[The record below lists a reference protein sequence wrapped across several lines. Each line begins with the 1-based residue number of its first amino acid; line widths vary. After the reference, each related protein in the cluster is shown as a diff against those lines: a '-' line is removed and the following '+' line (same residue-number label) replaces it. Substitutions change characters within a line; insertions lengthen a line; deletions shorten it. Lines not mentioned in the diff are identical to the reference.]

1 MKNGESIRAV
11 VRVLNK
17 NSCGSGSIC
26 GIRNGKALIMT
37 NAHVAGT
44 RIGRV
49 VQCDVE
55 STGDRVSA
63 RVIMAAYSDR
73 TLSDWAILETVE
85 PYSAVQPVKLSKKR
99 PTGSHYTKGFP
110 KCRKHN
116 GTDIS
121 TVDMSNTTPL
131 WRWNPNS
138 IGGQSG
144 SGVWADD
151 DHLQYGV
158 LTWSWGGRGAGQMT
172 SEIYKQA
179 RDRSTV
185 GHPRVDG
192 LVEVSTDYDMQEVS
206 LDGVDDD
213 PIIENGFF
221 METSLTALPI
231 WAEDDIAKPKP
242 KPDPEPTDPTTNAI
256 QEKLIEYHREAA
268 EFHEKWYD
276 IFEGVKPP
284 EEDKPAKR
292 PDAPGCTF
300 GL

>member
-1 MKNGESIRAV
+1 MRTGESIRAV

-26 GIRNGKALIMT
+26 GIRNGKSLIMT

-55 STGDRVSA
+55 STGDRVAA

-85 PYSAVQPVKLSKKR
+85 PYCKVKPVKLSKKR
-99 PTGSHYTKGFP
+99 PSGSHYTKGFP
-110 KCRKHN
+110 RCREHK
-116 GTDIS
+116 GTDVS
-121 TVDMSNTTPL
+121 TVDMSNNSPL

-144 SGVWADD
+144 SGVWSDD
-151 DHLQYGV
+151 DHLQYGI

-172 SEIYKQA
+172 AEVYKQA
-179 RDRSTV
+179 RNRSTV

-192 LVEVSTDYDMQEVS
+192 LVEVSDFDMQEVKME
-206 LDGVDDD
+206 GVEDD

-221 METSLTALPI
+221 METSLAELPI
-231 WAEDDIAKPKP
+231 WAEDDIMKPKP
-242 KPDPEPTDPTTNAI
+242 NPEQPKDPTMKVLK
-256 QEKLIEYHREAA
+256 EKIIEYHREAS
-268 EFHEKWYD
+268 EFHEKWCD
-276 IFEGVKPP
+276 IFEGVKPAD
-284 EEDKPAKR
+284 EDKPEKR
-292 PDAPGCTF
+292 PDDPGPTF

>member
-11 VRVLNK
+11 VRVLNR

-26 GIRNGKALIMT
+26 GIRNGKTLIMT

-44 RIGRV
+44 RVGRV
-49 VQCDVE
+49 VQCDIAN
-55 STGDRVSA
+55 GDRVSA
-63 RVIMAAYSDR
+63 RVIMAAYSDK

-85 PYSAVQPVKLSKKR
+85 PYCEIKPVKLSKKR

-110 KCRKHN
+110 KCREHN
-116 GTDIS
+116 GTDVT
-121 TVDMSNTTPL
+121 TVDLSNKSPL

-144 SGVWADD
+144 SGVWSDK

-158 LTWSWGGRGAGQMT
+158 LTWSWGGKGAGQMT

-179 RDRSTV
+179 RKRSTAA
-185 GHPRVDG
+185 HPRVEG

-206 LDGVDDD
+206 LDGVYDD
-213 PIIENGFF
+213 PIVENGFF
-221 METSLTALPI
+221 METSLTELPI

-242 KPDPEPTDPTTNAI
+242 ENPDQVPNDVIRN
-256 QEKLIEYHREAA
+256 KLIEYHREAA
-268 EFHEKWYD
+268 EFHEKWCD

-284 EEDKPAKR
+284 QNNKPESR
-292 PDAPGCTF
+292 PDDGGSTF

>member
-26 GIRNGKALIMT
+26 GIRGGKALIMT

-44 RIGRV
+44 RIGRI
-49 VQCDVE
+49 VQCDIE
-55 STGDRVSA
+55 STGDRVAA

-85 PYSAVQPVKLSKKR
+85 PYGKVKPVKLSKKR
-99 PTGSHYTKGFP
+99 PSGSHYTKGFP
-110 KCRKHN
+110 RCRKHN
-116 GTDIS
+116 GTDVA
-121 TVDMSNTTPL
+121 TVDMSNKTPL

-144 SGVWADD
+144 SGVWSDN

-158 LTWSWGGRGAGQMT
+158 LTWSWGGKGAGQMT

-179 RDRSTV
+179 RNRSTV
-185 GHPRVDG
+185 GYPRVDG
-192 LVEVSTDYDMQEVS
+192 LVEVSTEYDMQEVS
-206 LDGVDDD
+206 MDGVDDD

-221 METSLTALPI
+221 METSLTELPI
-231 WAEDDIAKPKP
+231 WAEDDIAKPE
-242 KPDPEPTDPTTNAI
+242 PESPEAPTSQAI
-256 QEKLIEYHREAA
+256 KEKLIEYHREAS
-268 EFHEKWYD
+268 EFHEKWCD
-276 IFEGVKPP
+276 IFEGVQPP
-284 EEDKPAKR
+284 KKDKPESR
-292 PDAPGCTF
+292 PGDPGCTF